1 MTSDAKEAV
10 DELDLPQ
17 GISVEFQGENE
28 DIMDALYELLKMLL
42 LGLLMVYLIM
52 AAQFQSFIS
61 PLIVMV
67 SVPLAFTGGFIALLL
82 TWNEVSVVSMMGF
95 ILLMGIIVNN
105 AIVLIDCINRFRR
118 EGMDKHKAIIEA
130 GAVRMRPILMT
141 ALTTVLGLLPLALGW
156 GSGAEMIQPVAIVC
170 IGGLLYATFMTLI
183 IIPVFYDLV
192 NRKKLRQLTDEELSE
207 LEES

>member
-1 MTSDAKEAV
+1 
-10 DELDLPQ
+10 
-17 GISVEFQGENE
+17 
-28 DIMDALYELLKMLL
+28 
-42 LGLLMVYLIM
+42 
-52 AAQFQSFIS
+52 
-61 PLIVMV
+61 
-67 SVPLAFTGGFIALLL
+67 
-82 TWNEVSVVSMMGF
+82 
-95 ILLMGIIVNN
+95 
-105 AIVLIDCINRFRR
+105 
-118 EGMDKHKAIIEA
+118 
-130 GAVRMRPILMT
+130 MT

>member
-1 MTSDAKEAV
+1 MCIRDR
-10 DELDLPQ
+10 
-17 GISVEFQGENE
+17 
-28 DIMDALYELLKMLL
+28 
-42 LGLLMVYLIM
+42 
-52 AAQFQSFIS
+52 FQSFIS